1 VKDAATNAT
10 DHGSCREWY
19 TAPQQFTNRIK
30 RQRRVVLAKLPAA
43 PRPSLAMSAGE
54 AAAGDLALL
63 FLESGDEGAALAM
76 ATGLR
81 GRRKRSQWCKLV

>member
-1 VKDAATNAT
+1 
-10 DHGSCREWY
+10 
-19 TAPQQFTNRIK
+19 
-30 RQRRVVLAKLPAA
+30 
-43 PRPSLAMSAGE
+43 MSAGE

-81 GRRKRSQWCKLV
+81 GRRKRSQWCKLVMAAARL